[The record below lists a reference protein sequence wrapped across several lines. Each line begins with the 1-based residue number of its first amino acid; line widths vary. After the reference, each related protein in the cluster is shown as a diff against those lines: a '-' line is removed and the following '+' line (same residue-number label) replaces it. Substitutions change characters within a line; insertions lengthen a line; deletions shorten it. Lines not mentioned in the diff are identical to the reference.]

1 MFRPQLR
8 QISLHCE
15 RTKIGLSTP
24 ARQFSCTR
32 TVADEGQD
40 KPSDNRKPNTRPS
53 SGNFMSYK
61 PRDPNAPPRS
71 PNASP
76 ARNSTSPS
84 ARTNQYQSRPPR
96 VIDAR
101 SFAAARA
108 SGGEQSKIIRSP
120 RSRNIRG
127 GDQSQNRKPKPSAKG
142 AKGVKGAK
150 GNRNGPRRSAKTS
163 ENDDG
168 EEAEGAAID
177 QVLEEQIIKSRPT
190 PIRYEPQEI
199 NYSTLKKTWP
209 SIPTDVNSRSA
220 AVYEKLST
228 LSGRVSDGYI
238 PPYELGRRLWK
249 GQNVL
254 FTSENEKAEALEE
267 TKRLAQLRA
276 DRISQRKGDLVEPR
290 NVEFSPIDA
299 KTTKSLIETFV
310 QGKYP
315 ASETGKDGHA
325 VLGEVSKN
333 LRNNATYQTTG
344 KTAQFMAKIES
355 LVSAGRNTKTKSA

>member
-15 RTKIGLSTP
+15 RAKFGLSTP

-32 TVADEGQD
+32 TVAAEDRDQ
-40 KPSDNRKPNTRPS
+40 PSENHKPNTRPAS
-53 SGNFMSYK
+53 ATPSHR
-61 PRDPNAPPRS
+61 PRNPNGP
-71 PNASP
+71 P
-76 ARNSTSPS
+76 ARN
-84 ARTNQYQSRPPR
+84 NQHQSRPPR

-108 SGGEQSKIIRSP
+108 SGGEQPKIIRSP
-120 RSRNIRG
+120 RSRNVRG
-127 GDQSQNRKPKPSAKG
+127 GSQPPNRKPKPSAKT
-142 AKGVKGAK
+142 AK
-150 GNRNGPRRSAKTS
+150 GNRKGPRRNAKSS
-163 ENDDG
+163 ENDEG
-168 EEAEGAAID
+168 EDAEAAAID
-177 QVLEEQIIKSRPT
+177 EVLQEQIIKSRPT

-220 AVYEKLST
+220 AVYEKLSG
-228 LSGRVSDGYI
+228 LGGRIANGYI

-249 GQNVL
+249 GQSVL
-254 FTSENEKAEALEE
+254 FDNETEKAEALEE

-299 KTTKSLIETFV
+299 KDTKSLMETFV
-310 QGKYP
+310 QGTYP
-315 ASETGKDGHA
+315 TSEVGKDGHA
-325 VLGEVSKN
+325 VLREVSKN
-333 LRNNATYQTTG
+333 LRNNETYQTTG
-344 KTAQFMAKIES
+344 KTSQFMAKVES
-355 LVSAGRNTKTKSA
+355 LVSAGRKTKNA

>member
-15 RTKIGLSTP
+15 RAKLGLSAP

-32 TVADEGQD
+32 TVAEGQD
-40 KPSDNRKPNTRPS
+40 KPSANRKPNTRPS
-53 SGNFMSYK
+53 SGNFMTYK
-61 PRDPNAPPRS
+61 PRDPNAPPRN
-71 PNASP
+71 PNGP
-76 ARNSTSPS
+76 P

-120 RSRNIRG
+120 RSRNVRG
-127 GDQSQNRKPKPSAKG
+127 SDQFTNRKPKPFAKGGKG
-142 AKGVKGAK
+142 AKGLKGAK
-150 GNRNGPRRSAKTS
+150 GNRKSRRNPKTS
-163 ENDDG
+163 EKDDG
-168 EEAEGAAID
+168 EDAEGAAID

-199 NYSTLKKTWP
+199 NYSTLKQTWP
-209 SIPTDVNSRSA
+209 SIPTDLNSRSA

-228 LSGRVSDGYI
+228 LGGRVANGYI
-238 PPYELGRRLWK
+238 PPYELGRRMWK

-254 FTSENEKAEALEE
+254 FTSETEKAEAMEE
-267 TKRLAQLRA
+267 IKRLAQLRA

-299 KTTKSLIETFV
+299 GTTKSLIETYV
-310 QGKYP
+310 QGNYP
-315 ASETGKDGHA
+315 ASEVGKDGHA

-333 LRNNATYQTTG
+333 LRNNGTYQTTG

-355 LVSAGRNTKTKSA
+355 LVSAGRNAKTKSA

>member
-15 RTKIGLSTP
+15 RAKFGISTP

-40 KPSDNRKPNTRPS
+40 KPSDKPKPNTRPS

-61 PRDPNAPPRS
+61 PRDPNAPPPRHPNGPPARD
-71 PNASP
+71 PNAP
-76 ARNSTSPS
+76 QLAPT
-84 ARTNQYQSRPPR
+84 T
-96 VIDAR
+96 
-101 SFAAARA
+101 RA

-120 RSRNIRG
+120 RTRNVRG
-127 GDQSQNRKPKPSAKG
+127 GDQPQNRKPKPFGKG

-150 GNRNGPRRSAKTS
+150 GNRKGPRRGPKTS
-163 ENDDG
+163 EKDDG
-168 EEAEGAAID
+168 EDAEGAAID

-199 NYSTLKKTWP
+199 NYSTLKQTWP

-220 AVYEKLST
+220 AIYEKLSS
-228 LSGRVSDGYI
+228 LSGRVANGYI
-238 PPYELGRRLWK
+238 PPYELGRRMWK

-254 FTSENEKAEALEE
+254 FTSENEKTEALEE
-267 TKRLAQLRA
+267 VKRLAQLRA

-290 NVEFSPIDA
+290 NVQFSPIDA
-299 KTTKSLIETFV
+299 ETTKTLIETYV
-310 QGKYP
+310 QGNYP
-315 ASETGKDGHA
+315 ASEVGKDGHA

-333 LRNNATYQTTG
+333 LRNNGTYQTTG

-355 LVSAGRNTKTKSA
+355 LVSAGRNAKTKSA

>member
-15 RTKIGLSTP
+15 RTKLGLSTP

-32 TVADEGQD
+32 TVAAEDRAQ
-40 KPSDNRKPNTRPS
+40 PSDNRKPN
-53 SGNFMSYK
+53 
-61 PRDPNAPPRS
+61 PRS
-71 PNASP
+71 SSATLSYRPRNPNGP
-76 ARNSTSPS
+76 P
-84 ARTNQYQSRPPR
+84 ARTNQYQTRPPR

-108 SGGEQSKIIRSP
+108 SGGEQPKIIRSP
-120 RSRNIRG
+120 RSRDIRG
-127 GDQSQNRKPKPSAKG
+127 GNQPQNRKPKPFA
-142 AKGVKGAK
+142 KGAK
-150 GNRNGPRRSAKTS
+150 GNRNGPRRNAKTP

-168 EEAEGAAID
+168 EDGEAAAID
-177 QVLEEQIIKSRPT
+177 QILQEQIIRSRPT

-199 NYSTLKKTWP
+199 SYSTLKETWP

-220 AVYEKLST
+220 AVYEKLSS
-228 LSGRVSDGYI
+228 LGGRIANGYI

-249 GQNVL
+249 GQSVL
-254 FTSENEKAEALEE
+254 FNNENEKAEALEE

-299 KTTKSLIETFV
+299 ESTKSLMETFV
-310 QGKYP
+310 QGNYP
-315 ASETGKDGHA
+315 TSEVGKDGHA
-325 VLGEVSKN
+325 VLGEVLKN
-333 LRNNATYQTTG
+333 LRNNGTYQTTG
-344 KTAQFMAKIES
+344 KTSQFMAKIES
-355 LVSAGRNTKTKSA
+355 LVSAGRKTKSV

>member
-15 RTKIGLSTP
+15 RAKIGLSTP

-40 KPSDNRKPNTRPS
+40 KPSDKPKPNTRPS

-61 PRDPNAPPRS
+61 PRDPNAPPPRN
-71 PNASP
+71 PNGP
-76 ARNSTSPS
+76 P

-120 RSRNIRG
+120 RTRNVRG
-127 GDQSQNRKPKPSAKG
+127 GDQPQNRKPKPSAKGAKG

-150 GNRNGPRRSAKTS
+150 GNRNGPRRSARTS
-163 ENDDG
+163 EHDDG
-168 EEAEGAAID
+168 EDAEGAAID

-199 NYSTLKKTWP
+199 NYSTLKQTWP

-220 AVYEKLST
+220 AIYEKLSS
-228 LSGRVSDGYI
+228 LSGRVGNGYI
-238 PPYELGRRLWK
+238 PPYELGRRMWK

-254 FTSENEKAEALEE
+254 FTSENEKTEALEE
-267 TKRLAQLRA
+267 IKRLSQLRA

-299 KTTKSLIETFV
+299 ETTKSLLETFV
-310 QGKYP
+310 QGNYP
-315 ASETGKDGHA
+315 ASEVGKDGHA

-333 LRNNATYQTTG
+333 LRNNSTYQTTG

-355 LVSAGRNTKTKSA
+355 LVSAGRNAKTKST